1 MKRLLLVVTLCAFCA
16 AGCDSLRFAPDET
29 QKQNAWL
36 HNRTALLAAD
46 MASSL
51 NVSEP
56 LKDLTNLCEV
66 QSRSL
71 IADYGLPKNFPP
83 ADSIEGILSEANF
96 KLAETALSRA
106 SQRPD
111 IWDTADGVIDLGIG
125 IAALLGG
132 IYGVRIAGFLRQAG
146 AKSKAERGA

>member
-1 MKRLLLVVTLCAFCA
+1 MLYPKKLECKDAHFHRI
-16 AGCDSLRFAPDET
+16 SL
-29 QKQNAWL
+29 
-36 HNRTALLAAD
+36 H
-46 MASSL
+46 
-51 NVSEP
+51 
-56 LKDLTNLCEV
+56 C
-66 QSRSL
+66 
-71 IADYGLPKNFPP
+71 PP
-83 ADSIEGILSEANF
+83 IILSEANF

-146 AKSKAERGA
+146 AKSKALREIIQGNELFKKQNSESAAAFKSAQEDQSSQTRQLVTQIKHS